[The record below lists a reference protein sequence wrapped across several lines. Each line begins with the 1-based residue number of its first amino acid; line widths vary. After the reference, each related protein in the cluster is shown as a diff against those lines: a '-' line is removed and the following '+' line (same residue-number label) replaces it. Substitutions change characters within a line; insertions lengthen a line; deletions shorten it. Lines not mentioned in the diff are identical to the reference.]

1 MRSTLTEL
9 KKWEI
14 RQLWILYQWINSE
27 KRAETFVRSC
37 DCWNVF
43 HWAKS
48 FLLLSVFR
56 NTRTYSYP
64 SCGRI
69 SLSAIYASV
78 PCSRG
83 SDFVHRAKRCGKE
96 NCEGVWVGSFLLSP
110 SRYLPPYF
118 FSALWLCAVLHHLN
132 AQNRLMHL
140 LNIYPWL
147 CGQRLRKNSRDS
159 CHTVWNYILIF
170 FWK

>member
-14 RQLWILYQWINSE
+14 IQLWILYQWI
-27 KRAETFVRSC
+27 KIRRKGLKHLYALVTAETFSTEQSL
-37 DCWNVF
+37 F
-43 HWAKS
+43 
-48 FLLLSVFR
+48 
-56 NTRTYSYP
+56 YSYQFSEIP
-64 SCGRI
+64 GLIPTQVVGGNHFKPFMHQCP
-69 SLSAIYASV
+69 V
-78 PCSRG
+78 